1 MAYIAICRQLF
12 IPLLLAGSNL
22 APNLVESGVMA
33 DPGGPV
39 KQDVG
44 ADPME
49 QLRAYFDTV
58 LS

>member
-12 IPLLLAGSNL
+12 IQLLLAGSNL
-22 APNLVESGVMA
+22 APNLVESGFMA
-33 DPGGPV
+33 DPGRSV